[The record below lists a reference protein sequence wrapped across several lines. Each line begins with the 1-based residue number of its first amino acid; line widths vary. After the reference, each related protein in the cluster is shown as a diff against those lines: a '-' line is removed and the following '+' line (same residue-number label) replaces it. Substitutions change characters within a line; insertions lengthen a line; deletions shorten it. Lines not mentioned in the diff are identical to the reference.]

1 MSTTA
6 LDGLLDPLT
15 GSLDSSA
22 LRQISEYRISPEVQ
36 ARVDYLAQR
45 ANEGEL
51 TPDEDAEYE
60 ALIDG
65 AALITILRLK
75 AKRLLVA

>member
-1 MSTTA
+1 MSTAA
-6 LDGLLDPLT
+6 LDRLLDPLT
-15 GSLDSSA
+15 SSLDPSA
-22 LRQISEYRISPEVQ
+22 LRQIMGYRISPEVQ
-36 ARVDYLAQR
+36 VRVDYLAQR
-45 ANEGEL
+45 ANNGEL

-75 AKRLLVA
+75 AKRLLAA

>member
-1 MSTTA
+1 MSTAA

-15 GSLDSSA
+15 SSLDPTA
-22 LRQISEYRISPEVQ
+22 LRQISDYRIPPDVQ

-45 ANEGEL
+45 ANDGEL

-75 AKRLLVA
+75 AKRLLAA